1 MKLMILWRYIS
12 DYLCTI
18 AEHMDQ
24 LVCKVD
30 CKVDSTKI
38 WDVVGFA
45 IFIVDY
51 IKKNMK
57 KVKFISYVN
66 SFI

>member
-1 MKLMILWRYIS
+1 
-12 DYLCTI
+12 
-18 AEHMDQ
+18 MDQ
-24 LVCKVD
+24 LD

-57 KVKFISYVN
+57 KVQFIGYVN